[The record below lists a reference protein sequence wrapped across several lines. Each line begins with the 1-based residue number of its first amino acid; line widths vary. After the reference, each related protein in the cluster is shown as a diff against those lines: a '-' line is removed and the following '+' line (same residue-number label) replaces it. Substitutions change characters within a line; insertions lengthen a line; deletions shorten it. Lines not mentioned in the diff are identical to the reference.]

1 MPSVPIETTDL
12 SDVAP
17 SRKRGRLRLLRWVI
31 STLVLVAT
39 LWFMGMQV
47 RSALAE
53 LRSRPFTFHIEWVIA
68 STVFFAIGMT
78 FISSSWYLVLQDRI
92 RAIGIPLQISLA
104 ESVRT
109 YLISQLGKYVPGKG
123 FVLVLRYGMLQPKG
137 ATLGLLTL
145 STVFETF
152 CCMASASLVGLL
164 FLVLPTAP
172 ALKEALEETEWF
184 LPMAILFAIG
194 FSLVVSPPFFAL
206 LPRIFSLVVPAAKRH
221 ADEWI
226 KWSTYFNSLAWSSI
240 GWLFLGVSFWSAV
253 QAVSTQRLSIA
264 EIPAFTAVFSV
275 AYVAGFLS
283 FIPGQLG
290 VREFILVVVLKHL
303 LGGDELVTV
312 SATILSRLVSL
323 GTDCGLAGILM
334 LTFRRPLTQ
343 QLPQKSS
350 DLSPLVSAED
360 GKIEHGT

>member
-1 MPSVPIETTDL
+1 MPTAPIETTGPSDL
-12 SDVAP
+12 AA
-17 SRKRGRLRLLRWVI
+17 SRKRGRLRLVRWIV
-31 STLVLVAT
+31 STLALMAT
-39 LWFMGMQV
+39 LWFMGVQIRM
-47 RSALAE
+47 ALAD
-53 LRSRPFTFHIEWVIA
+53 LRDRPFTFHVQWALISA
-68 STVFFAIGMT
+68 AFYAIGMT
-78 FISSSWYLVLQDRI
+78 FISSSWYFVLQDRI
-92 RAIGIPLQISLA
+92 RAIGLSIQIPLS

-109 YLISQLGKYVPGKG
+109 YLISQVGKYVPGKG
-123 FVLVLRYGMLQPKG
+123 FVLVLRYGLLRSKG

-184 LPMAILFAIG
+184 LPMAILFAVG

-221 ADEWI
+221 ADDWI
-226 KWSTYFNSLAWSSI
+226 KWSTYANSLAWSSI
-240 GWLFLGVSFWSAV
+240 GWLSLGVSFWAAV
-253 QAVSTQRLSIA
+253 QAVSTRTLGLA
-264 EIPAFTAVFSV
+264 DIPAFTAVFSV

-283 FIPGQLG
+283 LIPGQLG
-290 VREFILVVVLKHL
+290 VREFILIVVLKHL

-323 GTDCGLAGILM
+323 GTECTLAGILM

-343 QLPQKSS
+343 QLSQKSS
-350 DLSPLVSAED
+350 DLSPLVSTED